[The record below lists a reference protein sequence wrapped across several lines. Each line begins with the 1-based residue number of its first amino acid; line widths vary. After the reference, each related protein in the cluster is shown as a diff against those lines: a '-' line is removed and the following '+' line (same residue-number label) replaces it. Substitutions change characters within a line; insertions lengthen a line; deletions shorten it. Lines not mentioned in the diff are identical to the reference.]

1 MSYQKQYADLKKQ
14 RAKVLDDFKEHRI
27 ASRDARIAVRNIEA
41 MQKAVACLAKKHGV
55 KLEG

>member
-14 RAKVLDDFKEHRI
+14 RAKVLDDFKKHRI
-27 ASRDARIAVRNIEA
+27 ASKDARAAMRNIEA
-41 MQKAVACLAKKHGV
+41 LQKAVAGLAKKHGV